1 MVFNLLLVHITN
13 GNFVP
18 WYAFLFMVPF
28 YLIFLKKARNIFLS
42 FFTFFFLFYLLT
54 DDGIIGAGRPPR
66 FLDRLFLPS
75 FRG

>member
-1 MVFNLLLVHITN
+1 MVIL
-13 GNFVP
+13 
-18 WYAFLFMVPF
+18 YAFLLW
-28 YLIFLKKARNIFLS
+28 YRLYIFKKSSKYFSS
-42 FFTFFFLFYLLT
+42 FFTTFFFLFYLLT